1 MRKTYVFVLAL
12 LLALSLV
19 APVSYA
25 KGRGGVYISSPEY
38 QARIASEEATKVKEE
53 KVEHAKSAAAV
64 AAGRE
69 QVKMFEISQDQNY
82 SSYSEKEVN
91 SWLRANPKAKI
102 VRIVPVDKT
111 MVIFYRK

>member
-25 KGRGGVYISSPEY
+25 RGRGCSSPECY
-38 QARIASEEATKVKEE
+38 ARIKSEEADRVQGE
-53 KVEHAKSAAAV
+53 KTEHAKSAAAV

-69 QVKMFEISQDQNY
+69 QVKMFEISQNSDGY
-82 SSYSEKEVN
+82 FYSEQEVN
-91 SWLRANPKAKI
+91 SWLRANPTAKI
-102 VRIVPVDKT
+102 VRIVPMDKT
-111 MVIFYRK
+111 MVVFYHKKK